1 MNKNCHICKS
11 KNLHIFKPKINL
23 KQVTSDCRPWNREL
37 ILLECTN
44 CHTVQKLINNEWI
57 KDSEEIYSKYQVYAQ
72 AEGQEQH
79 TFDSS
84 TGNGVGRSQ
93 QIVNWISENVDL
105 KKEGKLLDIG
115 CGNGSFLKTFQN
127 DFNSWKLTG
136 LELDYRNE
144 EKINSIPNT
153 TLLVEDIKKVKE
165 KYDLIV
171 LIHAL
176 EHIINPA
183 EFLNTISKLL
193 NPNGL
198 LFIEIPN
205 FKLAPFDILIA
216 DHCSHFT
223 TETLKNLLTSN
234 NFNCIKIT
242 EDFIPKE
249 ITLVAKYTNNQ
260 LFLDRME
267 CDNSKLINDYFN
279 NIYQIWEQANN
290 LNEPFGIFGTSISAT
305 WLASE
310 FINKVDFFIDEDIGR
325 VGKIHLGKKIY
336 AINNCPNNMKILM
349 PLRFDIAKK
358 IKNRLEVESSKN
370 MILPPM

>member
-1 MNKNCHICKS
+1 
-11 KNLHIFKPKINL
+11 
-23 KQVTSDCRPWNREL
+23 
-37 ILLECTN
+37 
-44 CHTVQKLINNEWI
+44 
-57 KDSEEIYSKYQVYAQ
+57 
-72 AEGQEQH
+72 
-79 TFDSS
+79 
-84 TGNGVGRSQ
+84 
-93 QIVNWISENVDL
+93 
-105 KKEGKLLDIG
+105 
-115 CGNGSFLKTFQN
+115 
-127 DFNSWKLTG
+127 
-136 LELDYRNE
+136 
-144 EKINSIPNT
+144 
-153 TLLVEDIKKVKE
+153 
-165 KYDLIV
+165 
-171 LIHAL
+171 
-176 EHIINPA
+176 
-183 EFLNTISKLL
+183 
-193 NPNGL
+193 L

-205 FKLAPFDILIA
+205 FKLAPFDFLIA

-325 VGKIHLGKKIY
+325 VGKTHLGKKIY

-370 MILPPM
+370 MILPPL